1 MMKQWSPFSVFT
13 LATGVVLCLG
23 AGACGKKAVS
33 PPLAEGFRLDDP
45 ERAALPVLIVEGVSF
60 TNADFAR
67 FAQLTLGEPGEGL
80 TAEAAG
86 RLFDDFV
93 ERKLIVGAAA
103 ARGFTLTETDKAASQ
118 EIFRATRDAA
128 GLEKPATTT
137 APEDFLEGILVE
149 KYLTEQVRENSVGD
163 EEIGDYYESH
173 KNEFFQPERLQV
185 SQILLSTEGKA
196 GQVLN
201 RIRIA
206 GEREFREAARTE
218 SEGPEAKKDGLMG
231 VFSLGQLPQDLEKVI
246 FALGEGKI
254 SRVVQSAYG
263 YHIFRLDQK
272 LESRLMPVEEAAPLI
287 RSKLLE
293 LKNQAAIDAHVA
305 SLKSSMKWEIIA
317 ENLPFIYENPE

>member
-128 GLEKPATTT
+128 GLEKPATT
-137 APEDFLEGILVE
+137 APEDFLEGILVASDI
-149 KYLTEQVRENSVGD
+149 TMQ
-163 EEIGDYYESH
+163 
-173 KNEFFQPERLQV
+173 
-185 SQILLSTEGKA
+185 
-196 GQVLN
+196 QVLF
-201 RIRIA
+201 IHMS
-206 GEREFREAARTE
+206 F
-218 SEGPEAKKDGLMG
+218 M
-231 VFSLGQLPQDLEKVI
+231 VFVVY
-246 FALGEGKI
+246 
-254 SRVVQSAYG
+254 RVFHFSAV
-263 YHIFRLDQK
+263 L
-272 LESRLMPVEEAAPLI
+272 
-287 RSKLLE
+287 
-293 LKNQAAIDAHVA
+293 
-305 SLKSSMKWEIIA
+305 
-317 ENLPFIYENPE
+317 